1 MLGFKLTRQDGP
13 LLYWEIT
20 DVDRVAEKAKR
31 KKKGGKKMRVILRQQ
46 ECFLGG
52 LCAGVLLSLREKI
65 GNVDGLRDSSRIT
78 KYKLQ
83 VMVIALQI
91 KGVI

>member
-1 MLGFKLTRQDGP
+1 M
-13 LLYWEIT
+13 
-20 DVDRVAEKAKR
+20 
-31 KKKGGKKMRVILRQQ
+31 
-46 ECFLGG
+46 GG
-52 LCAGVLLSLREKI
+52 LCGGVLLSWREKI